1 MNIASKPGLPPSSSR
16 TQPSAAPP
24 KPAPTATDNPQAPA
38 LQKAA
43 TQDGF
48 EESRASRKPRWEPFT
63 PVIRQSQRDNCG
75 AAVATM
81 LARSMGKGQ
90 DRTNEQLM
98 NRFESRF
105 TDGKGTT
112 PAQLGSM
119 LADQGIEVSGST
131 HRFSP
136 YWIKKTL
143 SEGGKLVAMVDS
155 NLISPKH
162 PQKAGSA
169 HWVVIDGFDGKN
181 SYRIKDPGRGTG
193 YWIQT
198 GRLAQAINSG
208 WRNYGGG
215 GMLMVRTA
223 SEGTD
228 TATLRALNEKNCVA
242 VGTKPGIGSN
252 TSTLGR
258 ESAS

>member
-1 MNIASKPGLPPSSSR
+1 MNVASKPGLPPSSSR
-16 TQPSAAPP
+16 TQPSATPTKA
-24 KPAPTATDNPQAPA
+24 APTANPQATA
-38 LQKAA
+38 LRKQA
-43 TQDGF
+43 TPDGF
-48 EESRASRKPRWEPFT
+48 EASRASRKPSWEPFT

-81 LARSMGKGQ
+81 LARSLGKGEG
-90 DRTNEQLM
+90 RTDEQLM

-112 PAQLGSM
+112 PAQMGGM
-119 LADQGIEVSGST
+119 LADQGIEVSGSKN
-131 HRFSP
+131 RFSP
-136 YWIKKTL
+136 HWIQKTL
-143 SEGGKLVAMVDS
+143 SEGGKIVAMVDS

-198 GRLAQAINSG
+198 ARLAQAINSG

-215 GMLMVRTA
+215 GMLMVRAA
-223 SEGTD
+223 SQGTD
-228 TATLRALNEKNCVA
+228 TARLRELNGKNCGA
-242 VGTKPGIGSN
+242 VGNKPGIGSN
-252 TSTLGR
+252 TSSMGR

>member
-1 MNIASKPGLPPSSSR
+1 MNIASKPGLPPSSPR
-16 TQPSAAPP
+16 TQPSTAPS
-24 KPAPTATDNPQAPA
+24 KSSPTATAHPQEPA
-38 LQKAA
+38 LQKAG

-48 EESRASRKPRWEPFT
+48 EASRASRRPRWDSFT

-81 LARSMGKGQ
+81 LARNLGKGEG
-90 DRTNEQLM
+90 RTDEQLM

-105 TDGKGTT
+105 TNGKGTT
-112 PAQLGSM
+112 PAQMGGM

-136 YWIKKTL
+136 YWIQKTL

-162 PQKAGSA
+162 PQKPGSA

-198 GRLAQAINSG
+198 RRLAQAINSG

-223 SEGTD
+223 SQGMD
-228 TATLRALNEKNCVA
+228 RATLSELNEKNCGA

-252 TSTLGR
+252 TSTMGR